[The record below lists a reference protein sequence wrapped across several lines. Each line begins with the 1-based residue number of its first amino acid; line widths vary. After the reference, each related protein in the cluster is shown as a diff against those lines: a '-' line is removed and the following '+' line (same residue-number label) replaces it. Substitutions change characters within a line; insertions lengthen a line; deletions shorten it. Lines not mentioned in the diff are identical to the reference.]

1 MTATGRLVPG
11 WNPIRHEC
19 ETQGCWNK
27 VHRPRIE
34 LFAGAL
40 PRKISMT
47 DLDATVEVNGSFLFL
62 EWKSYAGEIPT
73 GQRIYFERLT
83 SLSEKITA
91 VVVAGN
97 PELDTVEAIQTFSK
111 GKARDWE
118 ECDLEG
124 LFERIKRWSSKVD
137 IRTVP
142 SRSAA

>member
-1 MTATGRLVPG
+1 MSGQSRLVPG
-11 WNPIRHEC
+11 WNPIRHNC
-19 ETQGCWNK
+19 EEQGCWNQ

-83 SLSEKITA
+83 ALSDKITA

-97 PELDTVEAIQTFSK
+97 PELDTVQAIQTFSK

-137 IRTVP
+137 IRSVQT
-142 SRSAA
+142 RAAA